1 MLTCLWALFAYQRVL
16 VFTENNVDLHKSIT
30 TLSGFKY
37 VIGLSYSAEEMSL
50 IISSLRAMEEAK
62 RQFEQMRDMR
72 NTL

>member
-1 MLTCLWALFAYQRVL
+1 MVTCLWALFAYQRVL
-16 VFTENNVDLHKSIT
+16 VFTENNVDLHESIT